1 MTYYD
6 CCYSYKYCIPQDYG
20 LAATTPGNLKSDEIF
35 FKVTSVVDAYTTLPG
50 KAVKYVDEL
59 PAAIALDM
67 YSVKI
72 VDLTGLIR
80 LDELI
85 KNARSEC

>member
-1 MTYYD
+1 MT
-6 CCYSYKYCIPQDYG
+6 S
-20 LAATTPGNLKSDEIF
+20 A
-35 FKVTSVVDAYTTLPG
+35 VDAYTTLPG
-50 KAVKYVDEL
+50 KAVKYVDVM

-85 KNARSEC
+85 KNARSECFQSVTLTINRFIIDVITHIRIR